1 MNFLFRDTISP
12 ITSCIGFL
20 EIDFESAVNAYEEWM
35 TPILKEYGFRLERDE
50 ICENLQDTLLKLQ
63 PLVSPI
69 RTKFLFIPT
78 SNNRTAFFDNGWQ
91 GTDASTPIQILSER
105 LNCQGLVVT
114 AVPHT
119 MPSKIKNDT
128 KGRYGATIMEVYG
141 PDGNYIRTIYSSNDG
156 GKWVFGESGD
166 PFEFEDLTHYKARKI
181 RDRFTPE
188 ILEKYLKE
196 LSIEAFNETFYLP
209 DTSNA
214 SIMLTKKG
222 AFPAS
227 YKEYTLHEV
236 REKMGES

>member
-1 MNFLFRDTISP
+1 MNLLFNDTIAP

-20 EIDFESAVNAYEEWM
+20 KIDFESAVRAYEEWM
-35 TPILKEYGFRLERDE
+35 SPILKDYGFQLKNES
-50 ICENLQDTLLKLQ
+50 IIGNLQDALMKLL

-78 SNNRTAFFDNGWQ
+78 KNNWTAFFDNGWQ
-91 GTDASTPIQILSER
+91 GTDASTPMNVLSER
-105 LNCQGLVVT
+105 LRCKGLSVT

-119 MPSKIKNDT
+119 MPSKVKRDT

-156 GKWVFGESGD
+156 GKWIFGESGV
-166 PFEFEDLTHYKARKI
+166 PFKFENLAYYKAKKI

-196 LSIEAFNETFYLP
+196 LGIDVFKENFYLP
-209 DTSNA
+209 KGFNK
-214 SIMLTKKG
+214 SIMLIKTG
-222 AFPAS
+222 SFPANF
-227 YKEYTLHEV
+227 KEYTLHEA
-236 REKMGES
+236 G